1 MWGEFSKILVLLF
14 VSATKFLMGPG
25 TILASGYSP
34 GEAIIIAII
43 GGVLGSLFF
52 FYFGSWFFSWIER
65 KFRNK
70 RRKPKRKFT
79 WKNRLIIRFKNRFG
93 VIGMALLIP
102 VISIPV
108 SALISAK
115 YFRHDR
121 KSVPAYIIS
130 VVFWSFVLTYF
141 SNPVINSIKQL
152 F

>member
-1 MWGEFSKILVLLF
+1 MWGEFSKILVLLL

-34 GEAIIIAII
+34 GETIIINII
-43 GGVLGSLFF
+43 GGLLGSFFF
-52 FYFGSWFFSWIER
+52 FYFGAWFFNWLEV
-65 KFRNK
+65 KFRK
-70 RRKPKRKFT
+70 KGRKPKKRFT

-102 VISIPV
+102 IISIPI

-115 YFRHDR
+115 YFRDDR
-121 KSVPAYIIS
+121 KSIPAYILS
-130 VVFWSFVLTYF
+130 VVFWSFILTYF
-141 SNPVINSIKQL
+141 SNPIINSIKEL